1 MMQHILVKCLGQDYR
16 RLRELGKVFEYSI
29 ENLRIKSECGERIR
43 QEML

>member
-1 MMQHILVKCLGQDYR
+1 MMQHILVKCLGQDYG
-16 RLRELGKVFEYSI
+16 RLRGLGKVFWYSI